1 MPKVKRKPKPK
12 KKAAGKNGEAAEA
25 PSSDEEDEE
34 LPEGID
40 ALVGAVD
47 HDAEAEEHARSQNG
61 AAEEDEPSDGDLSN
75 LKKMFDDAVKVEDA
89 RAALQW
95 TEVECPH
102 CGEAFEVCVD
112 PEQDGQDMVQ
122 DCTVCCRSIQM
133 SVEMDGDD
141 AVVTAF
147 HE

>member
-1 MPKVKRKPKPK
+1 
-12 KKAAGKNGEAAEA
+12 
-25 PSSDEEDEE
+25 
-34 LPEGID
+34 
-40 ALVGAVD
+40 
-47 HDAEAEEHARSQNG
+47 
-61 AAEEDEPSDGDLSN
+61 
-75 LKKMFDDAVKVEDA
+75 MFDDAVKVEDA

-141 AVVTAF
+141 VVVTAF

>member
-1 MPKVKRKPKPK
+1 MPKVKRTPKPK
-12 KKAAGKNGEAAEA
+12 KKTAGKNGGTATPVAEEEEEA
-25 PSSDEEDEE
+25 

-47 HDAEAEEHARSQNG
+47 HDAEAEEHARSQKG
-61 AAEEDEPSDGDLSN
+61 AGDDEEEPAEGDLTS

-141 AVVTAF
+141 VVVTAF